1 MKAELATELARE
13 IGNMINMLML
23 PIKSL
28 SIPSSYRDGFIEAC
42 NSIKQMIET
51 RYIKKSGKE
60 NM

>member
-1 MKAELATELARE
+1 MNKKEKAEIASE

-42 NSIKQMIET
+42 NSIKNMIEA
-51 RYIKKSGKE
+51 RYIKEG
-60 NM
+60 